1 MKKIGCTSYIP
12 YEMGNTKYKSV
23 DILVL
28 FTFGISSSSVDN
40 MNGGKDGRGEG
51 AGTAEEGIYPWSK
64 VIWEEEGWM
73 YMRQSQKL
81 LSERRG
87 YTLVMSL
94 AHPYAHMLPIFT
106 FLTFPICNLPSSFVL
121 LLNPIT
127 SFSYHFVSFLF
138 NWTFSKHS

>member
-51 AGTAEEGIYPWSK
+51 AGTAEEGIYPWLK

-106 FLTFPICNLPSSFVL
+106 FLTLPIEPDCTTVTALQCNLLYNSHDL
-121 LLNPIT
+121 A
-127 SFSYHFVSFLF
+127 
-138 NWTFSKHS
+138 